1 MKAVVFVDVQ
11 KDFIDGALRNE
22 KAIEVMPKIIEW
34 AKELIVSNPEYRFYA
49 TRDTHT
55 EDYSNTLEGKLLPV
69 KHCIEGTNG
78 WMIDE
83 RLYEVLE
90 GGWYARFF
98 PRIWNY
104 PKASVEICSESD
116 KDAVQLLFS
125 NKTTATLNC
134 QIGYRIDS
142 TNDEQVIR
150 LHQLVEGKDE
160 KIWKIVQTSL
170 QTAAQRVASQ
180 YTPSESVEKFDEFQ
194 QKIANAILHDPDLLE
209 KGIDVVSFTCAG
221 LPKYDAQTLE
231 QFDRQKAA
239 DLAKRLA
246 EAEKM
251 KYEAEVL
258 KTEANYKQQIAEQ
271 KGQAEAQ
278 TAKEQ
283 TDAERIKKLAE
294 IAAEQKVEVEKLEKE
309 QALIKAN
316 RELEIAEIEK
326 QTEAKQLEIIKIK
339 ADQKIADAQA
349 RAKELEL
356 SKALSETDK
365 AKMELELGKERVKW
379 EAIGK
384 ALGTI
389 KLPQIM
395 NIGSNS
401 KSDGSNPLDNLIN
414 MMTIEKLNVVTPA
427 TPAKMIKK

>member
-1 MKAVVFVDVQ
+1 MRSNDYDGISTCPKWISVAFCVLLVCIIGIYGFCKMLHCNDIDRIQ
-11 KDFIDGALRNE
+11 IIQNIDGQT
-22 KAIEVMPKIIEW
+22 EV
-34 AKELIVSNPEYRFYA
+34 R
-49 TRDTHT
+49 R
-55 EDYSNTLEGKLLPV
+55 
-69 KHCIEGTNG
+69 
-78 WMIDE
+78 
-83 RLYEVLE
+83 E

-125 NKTTATLNC
+125 NKTTASLNC

-150 LHQLVEGKDE
+150 LHQLVEGNDE

-194 QKIANAILHDPDLLE
+194 QKIANAILHDSDVLE

-221 LPKYDAQTLE
+221 LPKYDKQTLE

-283 TDAERIKKLAE
+283 TDAERVKKLAE
-294 IAAEQKVEVEKLEKE
+294 IAAEQKVEVEKLETE
-309 QALIKAN
+309 QAMIKAK

-384 ALGTI
+384 ALSTI

-414 MMTIEKLNVVTPA
+414 MMTIEKLNAVTPA
-427 TPAKMIKK
+427 TPAKTVKK